1 MLQAI
6 KNFQKKDEIVFV
18 KNEWMDGCNMAK
30 KSVQQRINA
39 TNRTRKSSSKKKP
52 VMVIVP
58 IVVVSILIL
67 ATVIVLGKPDDTVT
81 PNDIVITEDNVG
93 NFAEQQEE
101 KNNNVATGSYDVSMN
116 YDWTIDASTGISKD
130 AYVGNSKNNT
140 STVYTTVTLDSTG
153 ETIYKSPYIA
163 VGSHIENITLDK
175 TPDKGVHAATMT
187 YHLVDG
193 NFDEMS
199 SVSVAITLTVQ

>member
-1 MLQAI
+1 
-6 KNFQKKDEIVFV
+6 
-18 KNEWMDGCNMAK
+18 MAK